1 VKSSL
6 RRALPTVAR
15 YLDER
20 IVRWRTGT
28 SEGQVA
34 VVLALIAFS
43 AAILVA
49 SLISYNTFPAATFVI
64 PLLLGTMAL
73 RYRPLLTL
81 VAVIVVFVAV
91 TVSREYVKAV
101 AMGQDGMTAGRTSN
115 LITMAIVAALVLFES
130 SRHRSGLPGPLGE
143 AMLVDLRDRLQA
155 QGVVPPLP
163 DGWTSQTAMI
173 TSGGTKFAGDFL
185 VANLSEDQTRLE
197 MVLVDV
203 CGKGVAAGT
212 QSLQFAG
219 ALGGLIGALPP
230 LGLFAAGN
238 DFLLRQSWDDGFA
251 TAVHVLIDL
260 PSGEY
265 SIINA
270 GHPPALRWDSRQQ
283 EWVVDGARGTALGIV
298 QRPDFHQTTG
308 RLDPGDALMFYTDGV
323 IESRTQDFTSGIEWL
338 RQTAKHIVAS
348 GFDQA
353 PRKIINHVVTGDDDR
368 AVLILDRCAVAAEV
382 PAPAPVE
389 PAPTA
394 QRTQA
399 LRHEAMGQTQDS

>member
-1 VKSSL
+1 MPSL
-6 RRALPTVAR
+6 RRALPTVAA
-15 YLDER
+15 YVDER
-20 IVRWRTGT
+20 MVRWRTGT

-34 VVLALIAFS
+34 VLLAIMGLAT
-43 AAILVA
+43 AILVG

-81 VAVIVVFVAV
+81 VLFIVLCVAIAVTRQYLVAV
-91 TVSREYVKAV
+91 E
-101 AMGQDGMTAGRTSN
+101 DGLDGITPGRIST
-115 LITMAIVAALVLFES
+115 LVTMAIVAVIVLFES

-163 DGWTSQTAMI
+163 DGWVSQSAMI
-173 TSGGTKFAGDFL
+173 SAGGTKFAGDFM
-185 VANLSEDQTRLE
+185 VANLSEDETRLE

-212 QSLQFAG
+212 QSLQLAG

-238 DFLLRQSWDDGFA
+238 DFLMRQSWDDGFA

-260 PSGEY
+260 RTGDY

-270 GHPPALRWDSRQQ
+270 GHPPALRWVAADG
-283 EWVVDGARGTALGIV
+283 EWVVDGARGTALGIMS
-298 QRPDFHQTTG
+298 RPDFRQTTG
-308 RLDPGDALMFYTDGV
+308 TLAVGDALMFYTDGV
-323 IESRTQDFTSGIEWL
+323 VESRTQDFTSGIEWL
-338 RQTAKHIVAS
+338 RGVAATIVQA

-353 PRKIINHVVTGDDDR
+353 PRRILKLVQSGDDDR
-368 AVLILDRCAVAAEV
+368 AVLIVSRPGAVATPVTPPPSTDRAD
-382 PAPAPVE
+382 PALP
-389 PAPTA
+389 
-394 QRTQA
+394 
-399 LRHEAMGQTQDS
+399 

>member
-1 VKSSL
+1 MISSL
-6 RRALPTVAR
+6 RRALPTVAG

-28 SEGQVA
+28 SEGQAA
-34 VVLALIAFS
+34 VLGGLVTMS
-43 AAILVA
+43 AAILGG
-49 SLISYNTFPAATFVI
+49 SLISYGTFPALTFVI
-64 PLLLGTMAL
+64 PLLLGSMAL

-81 VAVIVVFVAV
+81 VLFIVACIAT
-91 TVSREYVKAV
+91 TVSRQYVV
-101 AMGQDGMTAGRTSN
+101 AIGQGMDGITAARIST
-115 LITMAIVAALVLFES
+115 LVTMSVVAALVLFES

-163 DGWTSQTAMI
+163 QGWASQSAMV
-173 TSGGTKFAGDFL
+173 SAGGTKFAGDFL
-185 VANLSEDQTRLE
+185 VANLSDDETKLE

-238 DFLLRQSWDDGFA
+238 DFLLRQGWDEGFA

-260 PSGEY
+260 PSGDY

-270 GHPPALRWDSRQQ
+270 GHPPALRWCSGSG
-283 EWVVDGARGTALGIV
+283 EWVLDGARGTALGITK
-298 QRPDFHQTTG
+298 QPDFQQTTG
-308 RLDPGDALMFYTDGV
+308 TLDSGDALMFYTDGV
-323 IESRTQDFTSGIEWL
+323 VESRTQDFTSGIEWL
-338 RQTAKHIVAS
+338 RSEARTIVAS

-353 PRKIINHVVTGDDDR
+353 ARRILKRVQAGDDDR
-368 AVLILDRCAVAAEV
+368 AVLILSRAGVSSLAAGDGDAVVSRQQAAQ
-382 PAPAPVE
+382 P
-389 PAPTA
+389 
-394 QRTQA
+394 
-399 LRHEAMGQTQDS
+399 